1 MAVNFKGGFKVG
13 GIQHH
18 HPLDTEQIQFMLELL
33 AATDFTGTDVQVVFT
48 IAYSLQE
55 EYKIVKKLEETTN
68 TDVKQIKPIPSVKV
82 RGKRKK
88 KKK

>member
-13 GIQHH
+13 GIEHH
-18 HPLDTEQIQFMLELL
+18 HPLNTEQIQFMLELL

-48 IAYSLQE
+48 IAYGLQE

-68 TDVKQIKPIPSVKV
+68 TNVKQMVGKV
-82 RGKRKK
+82 CYEKLLILSY
-88 KKK
+88 